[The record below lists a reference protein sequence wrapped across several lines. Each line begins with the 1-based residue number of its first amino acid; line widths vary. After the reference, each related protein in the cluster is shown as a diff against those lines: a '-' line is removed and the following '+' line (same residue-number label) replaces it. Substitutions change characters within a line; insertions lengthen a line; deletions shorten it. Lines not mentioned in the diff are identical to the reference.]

1 MRKTY
6 HTTNEQETKRLA
18 AALSRLLLPGS
29 TILLEGQLGAG
40 KTTFT
45 KGLAEELGIERAI
58 KSPTY
63 TLIRE
68 YTEGRLPLYHM
79 DLYRLEETGADE
91 MGLEEYF
98 EGEGVSVVEWGSLV
112 EEEMPDEYLKIT
124 FAVTDEAGME
134 RDIQLEAVGKRYEE
148 IVAKLSE
155 DWEM

>member
-18 AALSRLLLPGS
+18 AALSRLLSPGS
-29 TILLEGQLGAG
+29 VILLEGQLGAG

-45 KGLAEELGIERAI
+45 KGLAEELGIKRAI

-112 EEEMPDEYLKIT
+112 EEEMPDEFLKIS
-124 FAVTDEAGME
+124 FSVTDEAGME

-155 DWEM
+155 NWEV